1 MAAIPFQ
8 LAKEVLMDFL
18 ENPYHVLIEWVDGH
32 VEDTSD
38 FVVDAENER
47 DAILFAISE
56 WYEQSREWPNCR
68 ITNIWLPSA
77 EDLEEFEDEEDSV
90 DQENPPS
97 VKDDPL
103 YRTISGEGWLFG
115 QQLNRFTP

>member
-1 MAAIPFQ
+1 
-8 LAKEVLMDFL
+8 MDFL

-32 VEDTSD
+32 VEDMSD

-77 EDLEEFEDEEDSV
+77 EDLEEFGDEEDSV
-90 DQENPPS
+90 DQENLPP

>member
-1 MAAIPFQ
+1 
-8 LAKEVLMDFL
+8 MDFL
-18 ENPYHVLIEWVDGH
+18 ENPYRVLIEWADGN

-56 WYEQSREWPNCR
+56 WYKQSREWPNCR

-77 EDLEEFEDEEDSV
+77 EDLEEFEDEEDSA
-90 DQENPPS
+90 DQENSPS
-97 VKDDPL
+97 IKDEPL
-103 YRTISGEGWLFG
+103 YRTISSEGWPFG
-115 QQLNRFTP
+115 QKLNRFTL